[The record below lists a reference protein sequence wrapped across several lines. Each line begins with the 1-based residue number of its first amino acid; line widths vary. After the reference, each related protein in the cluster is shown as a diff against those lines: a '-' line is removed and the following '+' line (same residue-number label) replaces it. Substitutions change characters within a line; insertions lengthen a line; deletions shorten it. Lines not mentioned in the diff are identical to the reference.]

1 MGTDTQQG
9 QATRKVSFRLTAC
22 LPSRPL
28 AIDLVTALVKH
39 VTTADQEFRDAI
51 TTAFGEAFN
60 NVVIHGYKDRT
71 DGVLDVDAELGA
83 AHVIIKLLDTG
94 ISADFSVMPALD
106 FEALAE
112 SGRGMFMIHSLVD
125 EVDYQPG
132 SPNVLS
138 LTKRTG
144 R

>member
-1 MGTDTQQG
+1 MGTKGAGSRD
-9 QATRKVSFRLTAC
+9 VSFRLAASLTN
-22 LPSRPL
+22 RPL
-28 AIDLVTALVKH
+28 AIDLVTTLVKH
-39 VTTADQEFRDAI
+39 VTTADQEFRDAV

-60 NVVIHGYKDRT
+60 NVVIHGYKGRT
-71 DGVLDVDAELGA
+71 DGVLDVRAEVGA
-83 AHVIIKLLDTG
+83 AHMKLELLDTG
-94 ISADFSVMPALD
+94 TSADFSPTAPELD
-106 FEALAE
+106 FEALEE

-125 EVDYQPG
+125 EVAYLPG